1 MPLLFFKLEQLS
13 KNKNELIPNFD
24 NKDYVFFH
32 NDAGEDFYLD
42 IFYRTKLEDED
53 IINSI
58 TQQLLI
64 NIKTV
69 LNILSK
75 ELDLIQSS
83 IDKIC
88 EKF

>member
-1 MPLLFFKLEQLS
+1 MA
-13 KNKNELIPNFD
+13 KNKNNLIPNFD

-58 TQQLLI
+58 TNQILA

-69 LNILSK
+69 LSILGQD
-75 ELDLIQSS
+75 LDLIQSS

-88 EKF
+88 EKFDI